1 MISTIVIATIYYRQF
16 KKEEVFVVDA
26 FLKGSA
32 DLLSV
37 ALIIAVAAGV
47 GVVMQSG
54 GIQDTIISWGE
65 NSLKHV
71 GQGFVGVLAYIFFL
85 PMSFIIPS
93 SSGLAAATM
102 PVIAPVAELVG
113 VGKEVVVAA
122 FATAS
127 GVLNMM
133 APTIASLMGGLALA
147 GVSYRTWLKR
157 TLPIMIIFAA
167 ISLVVIALFGMIH

>member
-1 MISTIVIATIYYRQF
+1 MLFRS
-16 KKEEVFVVDA
+16 
-26 FLKGSA
+26 
-32 DLLSV
+32 LSV

-93 SSGLAAATM
+93 SSDLAATTM
-102 PVIAPVAELVG
+102 PV
-113 VGKEVVVAA
+113 
-122 FATAS
+122 
-127 GVLNMM
+127 
-133 APTIASLMGGLALA
+133 
-147 GVSYRTWLKR
+147 
-157 TLPIMIIFAA
+157 
-167 ISLVVIALFGMIH
+167 